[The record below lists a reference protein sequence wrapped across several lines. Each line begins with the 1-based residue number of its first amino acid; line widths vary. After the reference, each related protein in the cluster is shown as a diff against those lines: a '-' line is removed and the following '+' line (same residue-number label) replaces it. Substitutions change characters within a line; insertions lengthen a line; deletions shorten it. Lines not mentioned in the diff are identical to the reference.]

1 MFENLPSSSLG
12 QHNRNMS
19 NSNPTIHE
27 PAKGH
32 NKSVSMVG
40 EAWME
45 DVIKYDNIAGNRQEG
60 VPISMDDAL
69 IWLSMLGDLVVYLPY
84 VGSLFI
90 ALVMILTLQ
99 FACGKVFGLLC
110 IGIAE
115 VILIDNLY
123 IRKK

>member
-1 MFENLPSSSLG
+1 MYFFSSAAVPKNHSEMFENLPSSSLG

-45 DVIKYDNIAGNRQEG
+45 DVIKYDNIAGNR
-60 VPISMDDAL
+60 
-69 IWLSMLGDLVVYLPY
+69 
-84 VGSLFI
+84 
-90 ALVMILTLQ
+90 
-99 FACGKVFGLLC
+99 
-110 IGIAE
+110 
-115 VILIDNLY
+115 
-123 IRKK
+123 

>member
-12 QHNRNMS
+12 QHDRNMS

-45 DVIKYDNIAGNRQEG
+45 DVIKYDNIAGNR
-60 VPISMDDAL
+60 
-69 IWLSMLGDLVVYLPY
+69 
-84 VGSLFI
+84 
-90 ALVMILTLQ
+90 
-99 FACGKVFGLLC
+99 
-110 IGIAE
+110 
-115 VILIDNLY
+115 
-123 IRKK
+123 